1 MEYRARD
8 RYACEFAC
16 NRDSLRADFVS
27 KPALTQF
34 RYRFDT
40 LIGTQNLTA
49 LDVIKLDL
57 EGAELRAL
65 TTARETL
72 RRWQPLLLFEA
83 AGASL
88 ASQGGVA

>member
-1 MEYRARD
+1 
-8 RYACEFAC
+8 
-16 NRDSLRADFVS
+16 
-27 KPALTQF
+27 
-34 RYRFDT
+34 
-40 LIGTQNLTA
+40 
-49 LDVIKLDL
+49 VIKLDL